1 MFGYIEGASY
11 LVAVMDK
18 IPLSPEWRRA
28 LRMLSDA
35 GEIGSTEAVLI
46 AHGFS
51 PEMLTSLV
59 RTGFAIM
66 TTAERIRITD
76 VGARALQASRP
87 KLSPQPRHWASDEA
101 SLVPPNEPG
110 CTAVGDATPKNP

>member
-1 MFGYIEGASY
+1 
-11 LVAVMDK
+11 MDK

-59 RTGFAIM
+59 RTGFAVVTM
-66 TTAERIRITD
+66 AERIRITD
-76 VGARALQASRP
+76 VGTRVLQASP
-87 KLSPQPRHWASDEA
+87 AETLATASP
-101 SLVPPNEPG
+101 LG
-110 CTAVGDATPKNP
+110 L